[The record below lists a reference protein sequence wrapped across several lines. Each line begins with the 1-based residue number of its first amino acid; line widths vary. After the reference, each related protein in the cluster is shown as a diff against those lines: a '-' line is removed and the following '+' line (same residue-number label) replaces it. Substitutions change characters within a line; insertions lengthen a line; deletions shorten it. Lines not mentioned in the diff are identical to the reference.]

1 MTGVR
6 GEGLRPL
13 NRGQDA
19 RDTQGQDALA
29 T

>member
-6 GEGLRPL
+6 GEGLRPS
-13 NRGQDA
+13 NRGSEA
-19 RDTQGQDALA
+19 RDTQEQDALA